1 MKIDQE
7 VQRVR
12 DLLHRRIYLSGLTQR
27 EVSRRLG
34 LGRDYVH
41 QVLKGR
47 VELKV
52 EHLLRIGE
60 ALGVE
65 PDQLYS
71 ELVADIRSQRQDS
84 RMEIADGISWS
95 EIREYVGES
104 IRMLESRLPPASDS
118 PARSDRDDD
127 LD

>member
-65 PDQLYS
+65 PVQLYS
-71 ELVADIRSQRQDS
+71 DLVADIRSQRQES
-84 RMEIADGISWS
+84 REVVADGISWG

-104 IRMLESRLPPASDS
+104 IRMLESRLPPAGDS

>member
-7 VQRVR
+7 LQRVR
-12 DLLHRRIYLSGLTQR
+12 DLLHRKIYLSGLTQR

-47 VELKV
+47 VELKM

-60 ALGVE
+60 VLGVVPE
-65 PDQLYS
+65 QLYMD
-71 ELVADIRSQRQDS
+71 LLADIQSQGNGDRTV
-84 RMEIADGISWS
+84 IADGISWG
-95 EIREYVGES
+95 EIRKFVGES
-104 IRMLESRLPPASDS
+104 IRLLEERLPSAEQAS
-118 PARSDRDDD
+118 PKSDRDGPE
-127 LD
+127 